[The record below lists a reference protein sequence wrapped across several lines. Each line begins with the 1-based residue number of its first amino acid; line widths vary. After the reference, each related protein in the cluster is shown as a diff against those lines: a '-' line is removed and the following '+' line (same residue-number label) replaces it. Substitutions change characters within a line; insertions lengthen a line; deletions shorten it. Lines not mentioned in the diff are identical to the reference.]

1 MEVGGARAAR
11 VGAEEDLG
19 AIEAQRVVHGVE
31 HLGGHQVP
39 RQEHA
44 RAGEGRR
51 PPPPGGTCR
60 AGDVGRRHRRV
71 AGAGPRGRGRTR
83 RRRRGGRVGLSEAG
97 SGGGIDFFQS
107 FFRVKLTNRLER
119 RSRCGRVGILCAF

>member
-44 RAGEGRR
+44 RAGESRR
-51 PPPPGGTCR
+51 PPPAGGTCR
-60 AGDVGRRHRRV
+60 AGAVGRRHRRV
-71 AGAGPRGRGRTR
+71 AGADAPPTAGWEGRT
-83 RRRRGGRVGLSEAG
+83 V
-97 SGGGIDFFQS
+97 GGG
-107 FFRVKLTNRLER
+107 KWR
-119 RSRCGRVGILCAF
+119 RN

>member
-1 MEVGGARAAR
+1 VEVGGARAAR

-71 AGAGPRGRGRTR
+71 AGAGAGADAPPTAGWEGRT
-83 RRRRGGRVGLSEAG
+83 V
-97 SGGGIDFFQS
+97 GGG
-107 FFRVKLTNRLER
+107 KWR
-119 RSRCGRVGILCAF
+119 RN

>member
-11 VGAEEDLG
+11 VGAEQDLG

-71 AGAGPRGRGRTR
+71 AGAGADAPPTAGWEGRT
-83 RRRRGGRVGLSEAG
+83 V
-97 SGGGIDFFQS
+97 GGG
-107 FFRVKLTNRLER
+107 KWR
-119 RSRCGRVGILCAF
+119 RN